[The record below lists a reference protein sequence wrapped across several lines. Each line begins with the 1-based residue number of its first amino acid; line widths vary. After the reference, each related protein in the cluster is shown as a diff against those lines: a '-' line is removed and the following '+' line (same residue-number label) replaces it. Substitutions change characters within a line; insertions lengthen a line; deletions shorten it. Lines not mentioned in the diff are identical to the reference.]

1 MVSEFRKKY
10 MEMML
15 GMGLQTL
22 QTPGWSPVKS
32 LTSGSSN
39 WPYLLEKHNK
49 QAALSLQRC
58 LLAVMNSNCAGDNS
72 DLQNSSRQMH
82 RHC

>member
-1 MVSEFRKKY
+1 MAR
-10 MEMML
+10 MLL
-15 GMGLQTL
+15 GMSGATDAIDSWLALYQQPQDRHT
-22 QTPGWSPVKS
+22 W
-32 LTSGSSN
+32 GSSN
-39 WPYLLEKHNK
+39 WLCLLEKRNK

-72 DLQNSSRQMH
+72 DLQNSSMQMH

>member
-1 MVSEFRKKY
+1 
-10 MEMML
+10 MML
-15 GMGLQTL
+15 LEKSGATDAVDF
-22 QTPGWSPVKS
+22 WPVPYQQPQERH
-32 LTSGSSN
+32 TSGSSN
-39 WPYLLEKHNK
+39 WSCLLEKLNK

-72 DLQNSSRQMH
+72 DLQNSSMQMH